1 LYWQKGFGIPSSI
14 VLSPWSGLIADRES
28 PAMRWRFAEDGHRG
42 DAEATSRGI
51 GSAKPKNA

>member
-1 LYWQKGFGIPSSI
+1 
-14 VLSPWSGLIADRES
+14 VERTDRRQEVAS
-28 PAMRWRFAEDGHRG
+28 DALGVAEDGHRG

>member
-1 LYWQKGFGIPSSI
+1 VI
-14 VLSPWSGLIADRES
+14 VLSPWSGPIADKES